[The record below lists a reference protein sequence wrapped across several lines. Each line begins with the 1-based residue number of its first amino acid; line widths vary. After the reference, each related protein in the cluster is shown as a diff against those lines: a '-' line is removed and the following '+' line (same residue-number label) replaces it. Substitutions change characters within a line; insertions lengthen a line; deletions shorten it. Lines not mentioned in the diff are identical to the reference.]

1 MIKQN
6 HFRGIKKMI
15 LIVLVAALVSC
26 YSAPTP
32 IIIRDIPTADVS
44 DDMSVEEYMRSST
57 EWAVQITAYV
67 KELINQIRHKV
78 PYIDLRKGDEE

>member
-1 MIKQN
+1 MG
-6 HFRGIKKMI
+6 HCMKKLKVLCVSMMI
-15 LIVLVAALVSC
+15 LLSSC

-32 IIIRDIPTADVS
+32 IIIRSIPQADVS

-67 KELINQIRHKV
+67 KELINQIRHKS
-78 PYIDLRKGDEE
+78 PYIDLRSGEK

>member
-1 MIKQN
+1 M
-6 HFRGIKKMI
+6 KK
-15 LIVLVAALVSC
+15 LFTIVIAAALIGC
-26 YSAPTP
+26 CSAPTP

-67 KELINQIRHKV
+67 KELINQIKYKS
-78 PYIDLRKGDEE
+78 PYIDLRKDGEE

>member
-1 MIKQN
+1 M
-6 HFRGIKKMI
+6 KKLFIII
-15 LIVLVAALVSC
+15 LAAALIGC

-67 KELINQIRHKV
+67 KELINQIKHKS
-78 PYIDLRKGDEE
+78 PYIDLRKDGEE